1 MGQRTG
7 ILLQKGYLPA
17 DFLAG
22 GSLKLPYIE
31 ESQGNGWQ
39 APMDSRSLVG
49 GVDVWSNSNDA
60 LRSVRT
66 RNENSQMK
74 KIHMTLPSQGQDN
87 QSIGSNQ
94 MVFVK
99 QDDFHLSG
107 QKN

>member
-1 MGQRTG
+1 
-7 ILLQKGYLPA
+7 
-17 DFLAG
+17 
-22 GSLKLPYIE
+22 
-31 ESQGNGWQ
+31 
-39 APMDSRSLVG
+39 
-49 GVDVWSNSNDA
+49 
-60 LRSVRT
+60 
-66 RNENSQMK
+66 MK

>member
-1 MGQRTG
+1 
-7 ILLQKGYLPA
+7 
-17 DFLAG
+17 
-22 GSLKLPYIE
+22 
-31 ESQGNGWQ
+31 
-39 APMDSRSLVG
+39 MDSRSLVG

-87 QSIGSNQ
+87 QSIGSNHGSNQ

-99 QDDFHLSG
+99 QDEFHLSG

>member
-1 MGQRTG
+1 
-7 ILLQKGYLPA
+7 
-17 DFLAG
+17 
-22 GSLKLPYIE
+22 
-31 ESQGNGWQ
+31 
-39 APMDSRSLVG
+39 MDSRSLVG